1 MTTNFNTEPYNDD
14 YSEDSKFYRI
24 LFRPSFA
31 VQARELTQLQT
42 ILQNQIQRHGDAI
55 FKQGAMVIPGQVS
68 IDTKSDFVK
77 LTTSYNGSV
86 TESFIQSATG
96 KFVTGA
102 SGIKAQI
109 IKVSSSTA
117 TDPTTLFVKY
127 LSSNTVAYTD
137 VYGNLNPVG
146 TQNVFADGEVI
157 NFDDGSLNSI
167 QSISLLGATTAQATG
182 KGSLASIA
190 RGVYYVN
197 GFFVLCAD
205 PVTFGTQT
213 IVLDPYDSM
222 PSYRIGLK
230 VNETL
235 IIPEDDVT
243 LLDNAQ
249 TSYNYAAPGA
259 HRYHIDLIL
268 SKLPLD
274 STDDENFI
282 ELLKVDN
289 GQIVRIVNTTQYSVL
304 EDELAR
310 RTYDEAGNYTVTP
323 FQIDVR
329 EARNNNRG
337 LWTSGQTILLG
348 DVVNYNGNYYTSV
361 TVTPTTTVSVPPVHT
376 SGFAYDGTGST
387 GVRWQYT
394 PNPIFNRGISLNGSA
409 DQLAIGLEP
418 GKAYVSGYEI
428 TKVATEYVYIDKT
441 RDSSHQVQVTAAT
454 IPQTVGNY
462 ALVDGLNFVPPVDTF
477 DDVTLYNQYTVRGSK
492 TVTLTGTITTT
503 TSSTSVTGSGTS
515 FTTQLAVG
523 SVIYSGTTYVGTVA
537 SIASNTSLT
546 LTTNATTAITGG
558 TVTTTGQGFQP
569 SGTAVGTARVRAI
582 ELDNGTYGSNA
593 AQYKVMLFDIEMNA
607 GYTFSHDVKSFYY
620 AGSSPAVTFTADVVP
635 TLTQLIG
642 SATASSSTTITG
654 SGTSFQSQ
662 LAVGDYIQFG
672 ATGIV
677 RRVTGISSQQSITV
691 DASTTVTAD
700 SINKIT
706 STILEPQNES
716 LIFQLPYYAVK
727 SVRAAD
733 GTNRIIY
740 TSYQKFTGNTSS
752 GSGGSCTLTV
762 SASAGTMISSAQYD
776 NYQLIDN
783 TTGLTVNIAGSNIA
797 VSGSSVTFTLSSSY
811 ASRAFTV
818 IGAVTKT
825 LSSATEKTKTLVTT
839 DGISG
844 NPSPITFTTKATAQ
858 NPTLYLNHADGYK
871 VISILMDAGGFGSPT
886 GNYTIDISDRYTF
899 NDGQTAF
906 AYEQAYLQ
914 LLPAYAPPS
923 GPVQVIYQYFAH
935 GTGDYFTVNS
945 YSTIDYKLIPFFGS
959 AALRDCIDFRPR
971 TDTTGNAYTGS
982 DGSVSLVPKRGI
994 NIEADFSYYLARTD
1008 KIAIDRNGNFFQIK
1022 GTPSLIPGDPADP
1035 NLGML
1040 LYTLNL
1046 EPYVFSTSSTSVV
1059 VNKTENKRYTM
1070 RDIGKLETRINTL
1083 EYYTSLSLLET
1094 QVQATA
1100 INDPNTGLVMYK
1112 NGFVVDNFSGHSAGD
1127 VQNPDYFCSIDMQNN
1142 ILRPFYSMQ
1151 DVNLIEKNTTTAQR
1165 TSSNYQ
1171 ISGNLITLPVVSE
1184 NVLISQPYGS
1194 RLENINPFSI
1204 FTFLGQVN
1212 MNPSTDNWFEV
1223 NRRPDIINNVM
1234 GDFNTIATLAEKA
1247 GVLGT
1252 VWNAWQTQWTGS
1264 PVSTGQTT
1272 YVADQRGIGVASWR
1286 DGTVSNTSAE
1296 QVQAMFGNG
1305 PQSALGGWAHRQ
1317 VTTESFATQVG
1328 QSRTGVNTQVVSTI
1342 DTQLV
1347 NDSVLS
1353 QAVIPYIRSRNIL
1366 VQATGLKPLTQLFP
1380 FFDQQSID
1388 AYCTPATK
1396 ISYALNSGT
1405 FDSSSNVGSGQ
1416 TAAARLI
1423 AGDSQVC
1430 LNVGDV
1436 ITGGTS
1442 GATAVVVGNEVV
1454 LDTNNNVSSRNLY
1467 VVNIIGTFQANEV
1480 ITGSISSAS
1489 ANINSVG
1496 TIKTA
1501 GSSLITDIN
1510 GKVQFLFNIPNTT
1523 SLAFRT
1529 GQRILM
1535 LTDDSTNGIN
1545 YTTRGQNTYYAQGIL
1560 QTKQATYNAIQ
1571 NGQIVATQV
1580 SDNQTITQTS
1590 SRVVSD
1596 TGWYDPLAETFLI
1609 SNTGG
1614 AFLTKVD
1621 LYFATKSQNMPVHI
1635 EIREVVN
1642 GYPGTNILPFS
1653 RVALNPEDVKISTN
1667 LVQMPDGS
1675 YAPSYDTPT
1684 TFHFPSPV
1692 YVNDATSYALVVA
1705 SDSNGYKVWCA
1716 GMGDQIP
1723 GSSRTISAQPYN
1735 GVLFKSQNGS
1745 TWTASQDEDLMFNIY
1760 YAQFPTDTVAT
1771 VQFVNDQ
1778 LPHVTLPLNPIQT
1791 NTGSAKIKVTHP
1803 NHGLPANS
1811 YVTLTNSDNTVL
1823 YGTTATGT
1831 ITCSTGTTAVVGS
1844 GTSFN
1849 TLIGT
1854 GTNGAGAVLWGPNN
1868 TYIGVVASV
1877 TDNTHL
1883 TLVSNASHT
1892 YGSASA
1898 FNVAKSING
1907 IPPTEIYKSSQVAVV
1922 VDQNTYIINT
1932 TTAATVFGYSG
1943 STNVSAVGHVAYN
1956 ALQPSANVQTF
1967 PDTNVNYSVKTITG
1981 TSING
1986 VEAPYVA
1993 DANFNGVVINDT
2005 NYFPAPRMIA
2015 SQQNESSLLAGN
2027 KSVSFQ
2033 CQMSTNNPSLSPVLD
2048 TTRMSL
2054 IAISN
2059 VQNNPSYTVTNQ
2071 SGIDSI
2077 TVVSGNTNIAVT
2089 STGISSS
2096 DTATKAALANL
2107 AVGKYIT
2114 ISGATTHTVNNQTA
2128 MITAVASDGSSVT
2141 LNSGTLSAQT
2151 AGDTITLTLLN
2162 AYVDDIAPTGSST
2175 HSSYI
2180 TKKINLNKPATTLKI
2195 TVSANSS
2202 TNSNLLVY
2210 YKINPAGASA
2220 SAYSGI
2226 NYVLASPDSPLPKVQ
2241 YGDNTYTD
2249 VTYTLNG
2256 LSPFDAFTVK
2266 LVFTSSNM
2274 SEVTYCKD
2282 LRIIATS

>member
-14 YSEDSKFYRI
+14 YSEDNKFYRI

-68 IDTKSDFVK
+68 IDTNADYVK
-77 LTTSYNGSV
+77 LTTSYGGFV
-86 TESFIQSATG
+86 TESFIQSAAG

-109 IKVSSSTA
+109 VKVSSSTA

-127 LSSNTVAYTD
+127 TSANTVAYTD

-146 TQNVFADGEVI
+146 TQTVFADGEVI
-157 NFDDGSLNSI
+157 NFDDGNLNSV
-167 QSISLLGATTAQATG
+167 QAISVLGATSAQATG
-182 KGSLASIA
+182 RGSLASIA

-213 IVLDPYDSM
+213 IDLDKFDSM

-230 VNETL
+230 INETL
-235 IIPEDDVT
+235 VIPEDDVT

-268 SKLPLD
+268 TKLPLD

-282 ELLKVDN
+282 ELLKVDS

-310 RTYDEAGNYTVTP
+310 RTYDESGNYTVTP

-337 LWTSGQTILLG
+337 AWTTGQTILLG
-348 DVVNYNGNYYTSV
+348 DVVSYNGNYYTS
-361 TVTPTTTVSVPPVHT
+361 TNVTPTTTVSVPPTHIA
-376 SGFAYDGTGST
+376 GFAYDGTGST

-394 PNPIFNRGISLNGSA
+394 PNPVYNRGISLTGSP

-454 IPQTVGNY
+454 VPQTVGNY
-462 ALVDGLNFVPPVDTF
+462 ALVDGLNYIPPVDTF
-477 DDVTLYNQYTVRGSK
+477 DDVILYNEYTVRGRASS
-492 TVTLTGTITTT
+492 LAGTNI
-503 TSSTSVTGSGTS
+503 SG
-515 FTTQLAVG
+515 Q
-523 SVIYSGTTYVGTVA
+523 SGVV
-537 SIASNTSLT
+537 
-546 LTTNATTAITGG
+546 
-558 TVTTTGQGFQP
+558 
-569 SGTAVGTARVRAI
+569 AVGTARIRAI
-582 ELDNGTYGSNA
+582 ELDNGTYGSAA
-593 AQYKVMLFDIEMNA
+593 AQYKVMLFDIEMNP
-607 GYTFSHDVKSFYY
+607 GYTFSHDAKSFYY
-620 AGSSPAVTFTADVVP
+620 AGGSAAVTFTADIVP
-635 TLTQLIG
+635 TLNQLIG
-642 SATASSSTTITG
+642 SATAASSTTITG
-654 SGTSFQSQ
+654 SGTSFQTQ

-672 ATGIV
+672 SSGIV
-677 RRVTGISSQQSITV
+677 RRVTAIASQQSLTV
-691 DASTTVTAD
+691 DQATTVTAD
-700 SINKIT
+700 SINKIS

-727 SVRAAD
+727 SCRAAD
-733 GTNRIIY
+733 GTNRILY
-740 TSYQKFTGNTSS
+740 SVYQKFTGNTSS
-752 GSGGSCTLTV
+752 ASGGNCTLTV
-762 SASAGTMISSAQYD
+762 SASAGTMISAAQYD
-776 NYQLIDN
+776 NYQLVDN
-783 TTGLTVNIAGSNIA
+783 TTGLSVNIASSNIS
-797 VSGSSVTFTLSSSY
+797 VSGASVTFTLSSTY
-811 ASRAFTV
+811 ASRSFTV

-844 NPSPITFTTKATAQ
+844 NPAPVTFTTQAAAQ
-858 NPTLYLNHADGYK
+858 NPTLMLGHADGYK
-871 VISILMDAGGFGSPT
+871 IISVLMAPNAAWGSTPASSA
-886 GNYTIDISDRYTF
+886 YTVDISDRYTF
-899 NDGQTAF
+899 NDGQTPF
-906 AYEQAYLQ
+906 AYEQASLQ
-914 LLPAYAPPS
+914 LQPAYAPPS

-945 YSTIDYKLIPFFGS
+945 YSTIDYKLIPFFSGVP
-959 AALRDCIDFRPR
+959 LRDCIDFRPR
-971 TDTTGNAYTGS
+971 TDTTGSAYTGS
-982 DGSVSLVPKRGI
+982 DGSTSLVPKRGI
-994 NIEADFSYYLARTD
+994 NIDADFSYYLARTD
-1008 KIAIDRNGNFFQIK
+1008 KIAVDRNGNFFQIK
-1022 GTPSLIPGDPADP
+1022 GTPSLIPGEPADP

-1070 RDIGKLETRINTL
+1070 RDIGKLESRINTL

-1142 ILRPFYSMQ
+1142 ILRPFYTMQ
-1151 DVNLIEKNTTTAQR
+1151 DINLVEKNTTNAQR
-1165 TSSNYQ
+1165 ASSNYQ
-1171 ISGNLITLPVVSE
+1171 VSGNLITLPIVSE
-1184 NVLISQPYGS
+1184 QTLVSQPYGS

-1204 FTFLGQVN
+1204 FTFLGQVA

-1234 GDFNTIATLAEKA
+1234 GDFNTISTLAEKA

-1252 VWNAWQTQWTGS
+1252 VWNAWQTQWAGTPIS
-1264 PVSTGQTT
+1264 SGQTT

-1305 PQSALGGWAHRQ
+1305 PSSALGGWAHRQ
-1317 VTTESFATQVG
+1317 VTTETFATQVG

-1342 DTQLV
+1342 DTQMV
-1347 NDSVLS
+1347 NDAVLS

-1380 FFDQQSID
+1380 FFDNQSID
-1388 AYCTPATK
+1388 SYCTPATK
-1396 ISYALNSGT
+1396 ISYALTSGT
-1405 FDSSSNVGSGQ
+1405 FDSTTNVGSGV

-1423 AGDSQVC
+1423 SNDSQVC

-1442 GATAVVVGNEVV
+1442 GATAVVVGNEVI
-1454 LDTNNNVSSRNLY
+1454 LDINNTVTGRNLY
-1467 VVNIIGTFQANEV
+1467 VVNIQGTFQSSEQ
-1480 ITGSISSAS
+1480 ITGNISNAT
-1489 ANINSVG
+1489 ATINSVG

-1501 GSSLITDIN
+1501 GSSLVTDVN
-1510 GKVQFLFNIPNTT
+1510 GKVQFLFNIPNT
-1523 SLAFRT
+1523 SSMAFRT
-1529 GQRILM
+1529 GQRVLM
-1535 LTDDSTNGIN
+1535 LSDDAANGN
-1545 YTTRGQNTYYAQGIL
+1545 EFTTRGQNTYYAQGIL

-1596 TGWYDPLAETFLI
+1596 TGWYDPLAETFLV

-1621 LYFATKSQNMPVHI
+1621 LFFATKSQNMPVHI

-1642 GYPGTNILPFS
+1642 GYPGTTILPFS
-1653 RVALNPEDVKISTN
+1653 RVSLNPEDIKISST

-1675 YAPSYDTPT
+1675 YSPSYDTPT

-1760 YAQFPTDTVAT
+1760 MAQFPTNTIAT

-1791 NTGSAKIKVTHP
+1791 NTGSNKIKVTHP
-1803 NHGLPANS
+1803 NHGLPVGS
-1811 YVTLTNSDNTVL
+1811 YVTLTNTNTASVS
-1823 YGTTATGT
+1823 GTTATGT
-1831 ITCSTGTTAVVGS
+1831 ITSSTSSTTVTGS
-1844 GTSFN
+1844 GTSF
-1849 TLIGT
+1849 TTAIGSGTT
-1854 GTNGAGAVLWGPNN
+1854 GSGTVLYGPNN

-1877 TDNTHL
+1877 ASNTSL
-1883 TLVSNASHT
+1883 TLVANASHT
-1892 YGSASA
+1892 YGTASA
-1898 FNVAKSING
+1898 FNIVPSVNG
-1907 IPPTEIYKSSQVAVV
+1907 IPATEVYKSSQIAAV
-1922 VDQNTYIINT
+1922 VDQNTYVINT
-1932 TTAATVFGYSG
+1932 TTNATVFGYAG
-1943 STNVSAVGHVAYN
+1943 STTVQAVGNVAYN
-1956 ALQPSANVQTF
+1956 AVQPMANVQSF
-1967 PDTNVNYSVKTITG
+1967 PDTNVNYSIKTITG

-1986 VEAPYVA
+1986 TEAPYIA
-1993 DANFNGVVINDT
+1993 DSSFNGVVINDT
-2005 NYFPAPRMIA
+2005 NYFPTPRMVA

-2027 KSVSFQ
+2027 KSVTLQ
-2033 CQMSTNNPSLSPVLD
+2033 CSMSTNNASLTPVLD

-2054 IAISN
+2054 VAVGN

-2077 TVVSGNTNIAVT
+2077 SLVSANTTVAFT
-2089 STGISSS
+2089 STGIS
-2096 DTATKAALANL
+2096 TANSTTQGLLANI
-2107 AVGKYIT
+2107 AVGKYLT
-2114 ISGATTHTVNNQTA
+2114 ISGAAASTNNGTFL
-2128 MITAVASDGSSVT
+2128 ITAVAADGSSVT
-2141 LNSGTLSAQT
+2141 MTNPSGWTT
-2151 AGDTITLTLLN
+2151 AAAGASVTLTLLN
-2162 AYVDDIAPTGSST
+2162 AYVDDIAPAGSST

-2195 TVSANSS
+2195 TVSVNSS
-2202 TNSNLLVY
+2202 TNSNLMVY
-2210 YKINPAGASA
+2210 YKTNPAGSSA
-2220 SAYSGI
+2220 SVYSSI
-2226 NYVLASPDSPLPKVQ
+2226 NYVLATPDTAIPKVQ
-2241 YGDNTYTD
+2241 YGDNSYTD
-2249 VTYTLNG
+2249 VTYTINNIA
-2256 LSPFDAFTVK
+2256 PFDAFTTK

-2274 SEVTYCKD
+2274 AEVTYCKD
-2282 LRIIATS
+2282 LRIVATS